1 MHKSYSFWFYKL
13 LKQDIT
19 SKSKC
24 KEIISGGNPTDGMM
38 YGKWCLYEGYQW
50 YWIGPVSH

>member
-1 MHKSYSFWFYKL
+1 ML

-24 KEIISGGNPTDGMM
+24 KEIISGENPKDGMM
-38 YGKWCLYEGYQW
+38 YGKWCLYETHGSISQW
-50 YWIGPVSH
+50 YWIGPVTQ